1 MLRWYDAAPVP
12 QTLSATGA
20 RSKPRPSVFD
30 LQGADTTRRNAALAC
45 ADRPVESAS
54 KIRSNSVMRSAPP
67 VVSHADAGLPGQRDR
82 FRGFATVS
90 CDGRRSNEIQRSL
103 RTERLISVAMA
114 TAPPRLMRH
123 IEVLGD
129 SLPRAERYAEP
140 GREVPE

>member
-1 MLRWYDAAPVP
+1 MTPRRCRRPCPLPALDPNPGRPCSTCRV
-12 QTLSATGA
+12 QTQRAVT
-20 RSKPRPSVFD
+20 PR
-30 LQGADTTRRNAALAC
+30 LAC

-103 RTERLISVAMA
+103 HTERLISVAMA